1 MDRFYSRFFGICVSL
16 FLVPAM
22 VVLTACREHRAPV
35 SPSRSFSMMD
45 DSLIHYNQQIVATE
59 TREIEDFIQ
68 RYRWE
73 MRTTPTGL
81 RYQIYS
87 KSEGPAPT
95 KGSTV
100 TIKYK
105 LKKLDGTLLTM
116 TKEGETMA
124 FETGRHAVV
133 NGLEEGILLM
143 HSGDRA
149 RLIVPSHLAFGL
161 LGDFEKVPMRTVLL
175 YDVELV
181 SVKKSR

>member
-1 MDRFYSRFFGICVSL
+1 MNRFYSRFFGICGGL

-22 VVLTACREHRAPV
+22 FVMTACGEHRAPV

-45 DSLIHYNQQIVATE
+45 DSLIRYNRQIVATE
-59 TREIEDFIQ
+59 TQEIDDFIL

-73 MRTTPTGL
+73 MSTTPTGL
-81 RYQIYS
+81 RYQVYS
-87 KSEGPAPT
+87 KGKGPAPS

-100 TIKYK
+100 TIRYK

-116 TKEGETMA
+116 TKEGETLA

-143 HSGDRA
+143 HAGDRA

-161 LGDFEKVPMRTVLL
+161 LGDFEKVPMRTVLV